1 MKNSSTLVL
10 CTLTLLLLSA
20 CGEEE
25 KESNT
30 KTMENPVGTYLD
42 SRVDAMYLSVAL
54 LFWCSQRSTE
64 QDELIKMLN
73 KQ

>member
-42 SRVDAMYLSVAL
+42 SHVDAMNLAKGSLEKSNNRNAK
-54 LFWCSQRSTE
+54 
-64 QDELIKMLN
+64 QDELMKMLN